1 MLIMIIF
8 RNNDH
13 DADDE
18 DEEGDNA
25 DVDEECWLPL
35 MMLQSQ
41 LGEANIFSFTNE
53 IHSHWHTNKS
63 LFQHKSQ
70 NRDIDEER
78 WLPLMLLQSPLGV
91 DNSQPLLIM
100 QHQPNPSP
108 HFSLHV

>member
-1 MLIMIIF
+1 MIIF

-70 NRDIDEER
+70 NRDVDEEC
-78 WLPLMLLQSPLGV
+78 WLPLMLVAAVSSG
-91 DNSQPLLIM
+91 S
-100 QHQPNPSP
+100 
-108 HFSLHV
+108 